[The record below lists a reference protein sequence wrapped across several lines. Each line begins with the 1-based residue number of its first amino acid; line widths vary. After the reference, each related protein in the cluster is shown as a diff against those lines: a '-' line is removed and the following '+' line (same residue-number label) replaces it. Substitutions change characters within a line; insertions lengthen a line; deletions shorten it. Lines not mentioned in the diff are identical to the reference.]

1 MNRMVQG
8 NYMRIALWLALG
20 WLCVVFGA
28 ANAEEVPGAEL
39 RVLQAINYQ
48 ASAGDAV
55 LVTLQLSQEAPEPTI
70 FTVEKPARLS
80 IDLPGTGLALSKRYE
95 EINLG
100 NVKAYAAAEGTNR
113 TRVVIELDEL
123 GAYNVQQNGNSVTIE
138 FAASENVASVEEM
151 TLDPTETYVPL
162 EEPATTAIEVAVEE
176 VDVLEPQAAQGLATI
191 SEPSMA
197 SVVEEEEVEMDES
210 IQIAPVVAIESE
222 ASLVAAPVLAA
233 PVIVDTGITNIDF
246 RRGEQGEGRV
256 IISLSDPAA
265 EVEVSQKG
273 GDIVASFDDIKVRDD
288 LIQRLDVL
296 DFATPI
302 KYVDTE
308 RSRKGTTIT
317 IVPVDK
323 AYFEESSYLSG
334 NDFIIDLRPLTRA
347 EEEDLEERTFRGERI
362 SLNFQSIDIRAALR
376 IIADVAAVNLVV
388 SDKVQGEMALRLDD
402 VPWDQALDII
412 LTTNGLGKRLEGN
425 VLLIAPIKELA
436 ALEKA
441 EFQAIKSRQTLE
453 PLISEILRV
462 NFAKASE
469 MAQLLEETRESGG
482 DEDNGNNRDGL
493 LSKRGSVTVDERTNT
508 MLITDTREH
517 MREIR
522 RVIEILDVPI
532 EQVLVESRIVV
543 ATDDFSKELGA
554 RFGVSALKA
563 TNGHFVTT
571 NGSSEGNDAQV
582 NDFVNNGLPVPLP
595 GIDDRFN
602 VNLPAAGQAGR
613 IGLAILGADYLV
625 DLELSAMQAE
635 GEGEIIST
643 PRVLTANARE
653 ALVKQGFEVPYVS
666 TSQNGT
672 NVQFKD
678 AVLELKVTPQITP
691 DDRIIM
697 DLNIKKDEPD
707 FANSIQGNPPLRKRE
722 ITTQVLVN
730 NGETVVLGGVYEQA
744 ISESITK
751 VPVLGDIPL
760 FGRLFRNNLNN
771 DSKNELLIFV
781 TPKILKEGLRLD

>member
-1 MNRMVQG
+1 MNRTIRG
-8 NYMRIALWLALG
+8 NYMRIALWLAIG
-20 WLCVVFGA
+20 WVCA
-28 ANAEEVPGAEL
+28 ASSSAIAQDSAEP
-39 RVLQAINYQ
+39 RVLQSIEYQ
-48 ASAGDAV
+48 VAAEGGV
-55 LVTLQLSQEAPEPTI
+55 LVTLSLSETAPEPAI

-80 IDLPGTGLALSKRYE
+80 IDLPGTGLALNRRYE

-123 GAYNVQQNGNSVTIE
+123 GAYEIQRNGNLIAIQFGSDAMAVETE
-138 FAASENVASVEEM
+138 VAEPAEVMAMEADSE
-151 TLDPTETYVPL
+151 LY
-162 EEPATTAIEVAVEE
+162 EEPAEQIEEMQG
-176 VDVLEPQAAQGLATI
+176 LESAYEPSAESIIAQPQAA
-191 SEPSMA
+191 EP
-197 SVVEEEEVEMDES
+197 VF
-210 IQIAPVVAIESE
+210 
-222 ASLVAAPVLAA
+222 AA
-233 PVIVDTGITNIDF
+233 PVILESGITNIDF

-256 IISLSDPAA
+256 VITLSDPDT
-265 EVEVSQKG
+265 EVDVDQKG
-273 GDIVASFDDIKVRDD
+273 GNIVASFEDIKVRDD
-288 LIQRLDVL
+288 LVQRLDVL

-302 KYVDTE
+302 KFVDTE
-308 RSRKGTTIT
+308 RDRKGSTIT
-317 IVPVDK
+317 VIPVDK
-323 AYFEESSYLSG
+323 AYFADSTYFSG
-334 NDFIIDLRPLTRA
+334 NDFIIELRPLTRA

-376 IIADVAAVNLVV
+376 IIADVAGVNLVV

-412 LTTNGLGKRLEGN
+412 LTTNGLGQRLEGN

-436 ALEKA
+436 ALEQA
-441 EFQAIKSRQTLE
+441 EFAALRSRQTLE

-462 NFAKASE
+462 NFAKATE
-469 MAQLLEETRESGG
+469 MADLLEETRESGG
-482 DEDNGNNRDGL
+482 SSDGGNNSEKEGL
-493 LSKRGSVTVDERTNT
+493 LSQRGSVTVDERTNT
-508 MLITDTREH
+508 MLITDTREQL
-517 MREIR
+517 REIR

-563 TNGHFVTT
+563 TSGHFVTT
-571 NGSSEGNDAQV
+571 NGSAEGNDTQV
-582 NDFVNNGLPVPLP
+582 NDFVNNGLPVPLATL
-595 GIDDRFN
+595 DNRFN

-653 ALVKQGFEVPYVS
+653 ALIKQGFEVPYVT

-678 AVLELKVTPQITP
+678 AVLELRVTPQITP

-707 FANSIQGNPPLRKRE
+707 FANTVQGNPPLRKRE

-760 FGRLFRNNLNN
+760 FGRLFRNNLDN

>member
-1 MNRMVQG
+1 MNSTVRG
-8 NYMRIALWLALG
+8 SYMRIAFLVAIG
-20 WLCVVFGA
+20 WIYATVGMA
-28 ANAEEVPGAEL
+28 AEL
-39 RVLQAINYQ
+39 SEARVLQSIEYA
-48 ASAGDAV
+48 ASGDGTVV
-55 LVTLQLSQEAPEPTI
+55 LTLELSKEAPEPTV

-80 IDLPGTGLALSKRYE
+80 IDLPATGLALARRYE

-113 TRVVIELDEL
+113 TRVVVELDSL
-123 GAYNVQQNGNSVTIE
+123 GPYTIQRVGNRIAIQFGESTGMMT
-138 FAASENVASVEEM
+138 SVESMPEDSM
-151 TLDPTETYVPL
+151 V
-162 EEPATTAIEVAVEE
+162 EEPFDAPAMVLESDPVDDDVAGLAV
-176 VDVLEPQAAQGLATI
+176 VDVEPIAIQSLPIVLE
-191 SEPSMA
+191 
-197 SVVEEEEVEMDES
+197 
-210 IQIAPVVAIESE
+210 
-222 ASLVAAPVLAA
+222 
-233 PVIVDTGITNIDF
+233 TGITNVDF
-246 RRGEQGEGRV
+246 RRGELGEGRV
-256 IISLSDPAA
+256 IITLSDPDTA
-265 EVEVSQKG
+265 VEVDQKG
-273 GDIVASFDDIKVRDD
+273 GSIVVQFEDADVRDD
-288 LIQRLDVL
+288 LVQRLDVL

-308 RSRKGTTIT
+308 RNRKGATVTV
-317 IVPVDK
+317 VPLDK
-323 AYFEESSYLSG
+323 AYFEESSYYAG
-334 NDFIIDLRPLTRA
+334 NQFIVELRPLTRA
-347 EEEDLEERTFRGERI
+347 EEEELEERTFRGERI

-376 IIADVAAVNLVV
+376 IIADVAEVNLVV

-412 LTTNGLGKRLEGN
+412 LRTNGLGKRLEGN
-425 VLLIAPIKELA
+425 VLLIGPIEELA
-436 ALEKA
+436 SLEQAELKA
-441 EFQAIKSRQTLE
+441 KNAKQTLE

-469 MAQLLEETRESGG
+469 MATLLEETRNSGG
-482 DEDNGNNRDGL
+482 KEGDGARYSGL
-493 LSKRGSVTVDERTNT
+493 LSNRGSVTVDDRTNT
-508 MLITDTREH
+508 MLIVDTREKL
-517 MREIR
+517 REIR
-522 RVIEILDVPI
+522 RIIEILDVPI

-563 TNGHFVTT
+563 TSGHFVTT
-571 NGSSEGNDAQV
+571 NGSSEGNDGQV
-582 NDFVNNGLPVPLP
+582 NTFINNGGLPAGLP
-595 GIDDRFN
+595 SLNDRFN
-602 VNLPAAGQAGR
+602 VSLPAAGAAGS

-653 ALVKQGFEVPYVS
+653 ALIKQGFEVPYQS
-666 TSQNGT
+666 SSANTGT
-672 NVQFKD
+672 NVQFKE

-707 FANSIQGNPPLRKRE
+707 FANAILGNPPLRKRE
-722 ITTQVLVN
+722 ITTQVLVS

-744 ISESITK
+744 LSESVTK

-760 FGRLFRNNLNN
+760 IGRLFRNNLNN